1 MPHSPVVVPVQPL
14 VVKFSPL
21 IESTVLHRTQSSKKV
36 KHHQGPFLKLV
47 LEAILLREKAR

>member
-14 VVKFSPL
+14 AVKFSPL

-36 KHHQGPFLKLV
+36 KHHQVPFLKLV